1 MSDQLDLATYA
12 QSFGDRPVPLILQ
25 KLLHFQNTVGPAY
38 SQSILLDYYERGKFD
53 LEFYEGHAHQLITF
67 AYCDSSGDE
76 YVLWDNAGNPDI
88 EQWPVVMLDT
98 EGGYTIMARN
108 LAEFISTTWCD
119 RIPHATWINSKTF
132 KDDPFLG
139 GYMGVAEDEAPS
151 EFAQA
156 YKQFLAEELKLD
168 VTQDPDQ
175 VVKAA
180 QAQFLD
186 GFIEWHRPF
195 ELRFEESED

>member
-1 MSDQLDLATYA
+1 MSDHLDLDTYA
-12 QSFGDRPVPLILQ
+12 QNFGDRPVPLILQ
-25 KLLHFQNTVGPAY
+25 QLLHFQNTVGPAY
-38 SQSILLDYYERGKFD
+38 SRSILLDYHERGLSD
-53 LEFYEGHAHQLITF
+53 REFYDGHTHQLITF

-88 EQWPVVMLDT
+88 ELWPVIMLDT
-98 EGGYTIMARN
+98 EGGYTVMARN

-119 RIPHATWINSKTF
+119 RVPYAPWVYSKTL
-132 KDDPFLG
+132 KSDPLQG
-139 GYMGVAEDEAPS
+139 GYMEADADEVPSKLAPT
-151 EFAQA
+151 

-180 QAQFLD
+180 QAQFLAD
-186 GFIEWHRPF
+186 FIAWHRPF
-195 ELRFEESED
+195 EIRFNGSED